1 MLTSSKIS
9 VSRPFVRV
17 ELLLLLLTGQTDCTC
32 WSYYRRRFSTR
43 ERVPTAQHSG
53 RPTFTSRSSRE
64 EKKREKE
71 GAGSWH
77 ILERRWILDTYHRL
91 LRSSAE
97 VRHLS
102 LADLVVQLLGTTT
115 CISTSMDLIAESFLV
130 FLQQKI
136 VRDDV
141 PRRRCH
147 SPTVPASGDGDVSSK
162 SQTDRSIDQRSN
174 DHPCFPD
181 LRNDGGR

>member
-130 FLQQKI
+130 FCNKK
-136 VRDDV
+136 
-141 PRRRCH
+141 
-147 SPTVPASGDGDVSSK
+147 SSGMTCRGAAATRPLCRPVATATFPQSHK
-162 SQTDRSIDQRSN
+162 LIDQSIN
-174 DHPCFPD
+174 DPMITLAF
-181 LRNDGGR
+181 RI